1 MIHLLESKRIVYQS
15 GVFEGEISD
24 HMKKKRNE
32 REEEDMKNMKR
43 HAWIFTNS
51 SQIDGWVG
59 KPSKRAK
66 SGGGGVK
73 LSNYFKKC

>member
-32 REEEDMKNMKR
+32 REEEDMKNVKR
-43 HAWIFTNS
+43 HTWKNS
-51 SQIDGWVG
+51 QTVARLMVG
-59 KPSKRAK
+59 
-66 SGGGGVK
+66 
-73 LSNYFKKC
+73 